1 MSTIVC
7 MDKLIDYVNNGDIND
22 LVYRFYG
29 TNKIEDDY
37 ILDKINLLKSDLLSY
52 WRGLDSS
59 NKIRFVEVVNS
70 YDKSKKYK
78 VKYPKNMV
86 TVIENGRACLIL
98 R

>member
-1 MSTIVC
+1 VKVKYNIIMSTIVC

-22 LVYRFYG
+22 LVYRIYG

-59 NKIRFVEVVNS
+59 SKIRFVEVVNS
-70 YDKSKKYK
+70 YDKSKNIK
-78 VKYPKNMV
+78 
-86 TVIENGRACLIL
+86 
-98 R
+98 